1 MDDILGRSVAERQF
15 NMILL
20 TVFGASALLL
30 AAVGVYGLIAHSIQ
44 QRTHEIG
51 IRVALG
57 AQPGNVSAIV
67 LFQGLRIACDLGS
80 RRWGILFLGA
90 DALDPKLSVQFQS
103 ARPSSVFSAP
113 LLLAAVALFATWVPA
128 RRASKLDPVQAL
140 RHE

>member
-1 MDDILGRSVAERQF
+1 
-15 NMILL
+15 
-20 TVFGASALLL
+20 
-30 AAVGVYGLIAHSIQ
+30 
-44 QRTHEIG
+44 
-51 IRVALG
+51 
-57 AQPGNVSAIV
+57 
-67 LFQGLRIACDLGS
+67 LGS